1 MGDKYRKTVK
11 EETMDKLNMTSKEYD
26 KIQQMYFSQDPEAY
40 SDVANSIAKEDKRRM
55 DLNKQMELKELD
67 KKIKPLQSKGTLGPR
82 DIHKIVFQFNIPMFD
97 SKNESHLKLSKLGI
111 QCNKKTPQIISKTKM
126 KSIARIRKEVREG
139 IEAELAEID
148 KIVSG
153 FFA

>member
-67 KKIKPLQSKGTLGPR
+67 KKIKASGNQKIKKNNKGGLL
-82 DIHKIVFQFNIPMFD
+82 
-97 SKNESHLKLSKLGI
+97 KNPPNKGVTKL
-111 QCNKKTPQIISKTKM
+111 P
-126 KSIARIRKEVREG
+126 KEVRNKMGFLRKGGKVKKIKKCKMDG
-139 IEAELAEID
+139 IALRGKTRA
-148 KIVSG
+148 KQRSK
-153 FFA
+153 